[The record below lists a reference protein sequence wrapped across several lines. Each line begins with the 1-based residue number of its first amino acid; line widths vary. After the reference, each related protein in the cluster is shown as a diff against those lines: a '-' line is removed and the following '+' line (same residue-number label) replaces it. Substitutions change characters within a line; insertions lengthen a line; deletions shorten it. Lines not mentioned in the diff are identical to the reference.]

1 MVSYVFVYMHLLK
14 NHHPFSFPRI
24 YDAFYDEH
32 DILQLRFVLNHLL
45 DQTQEL
51 PELLDSYHDTINKRD
66 ESCHT
71 RILSISTAISP
82 DAI

>member
-1 MVSYVFVYMHLLK
+1 MVPYVFVYMHLLK

-24 YDAFYDEH
+24 YDAFYDKH
-32 DILQLRFVLNHLL
+32 DIPQLRFDLNHLL
-45 DQTQEL
+45 DQIQEL
-51 PELLDSYHDTINKRD
+51 LEDLDSYHDTINKRD

-71 RILSISTAISP
+71 RILSISSAISP